1 MYKEVTGGA
10 WINKDKKQAIQYILY
25 KLRNWWR
32 DKYYAICKKGFFGGW
47 KEISTYSYTEK
58 GRERMMEAVE
68 QLKKQ
73 GHLVL

>member
-1 MYKEVTGGA
+1 MSTYTYGTYEEF
-10 WINKDKKQAIQYILY
+10 
-25 KLRNWWR
+25 NWWR

-47 KEISTYSYTEK
+47 KEIATYSYTEQGK
-58 GRERMMEAVE
+58 ERMMEAVE